1 MNSTETGGDRIRSL
15 AQSQL
20 RLRCTPGYG
29 YPPLVTPFGASV
41 QILADQLLEN
51 EWRSPEEIKRRQFEQ
66 LKALLRFAREQ
77 CPFYTERMNSCG
89 LDPEA
94 MSSFE
99 DFERMPEE
107 TTRIQ
112 AWLGD
117 PGHLELLR
125 TYCQVVQ
132 TLRMIQATEIFEEE
146 YVDEDEDEGEEE

>member
-1 MNSTETGGDRIRSL
+1 MDEIQNLGMVQTTFLFDLET
-15 AQSQL
+15 
-20 RLRCTPGYG
+20 RLR
-29 YPPLVTPFGASV
+29 
-41 QILADQLLEN
+41 QILARALQ
-51 EWRSPEEIKRRQFEQ
+51 IKV
-66 LKALLRFAREQ
+66 
-77 CPFYTERMNSCG
+77 PTSV
-89 LDPEA
+89 
-94 MSSFE
+94 E